1 MKKRIYKKY
10 LGMCPI
16 YASELYFT
24 GKISYEKMSMAY
36 YSTLWKY
43 RKYGTDKNLE
53 EKLIEIVYG

>member
-10 LGMCPI
+10 LGMCPL

-36 YSTLWKY
+36 YSTLLKY
-43 RKYGTDKNLE
+43 NTDKNLE